1 MKLRW
6 LPATVQDIERLYEF
20 LLEKD
25 PGAAARAMEII
36 LSGAQ
41 DLEAMPEM
49 SRPMNGDTSRREL
62 FLPFGAGAY
71 GYRLD
76 GEAVVMIRIWHSR
89 EYQESD

>member
-49 SRPMNGDTSRREL
+49 GRPMNDDTGRREL
-62 FLPFGAGAY
+62 FLPIGAGAY
-71 GYRLD
+71 VLRYRLD

-89 EYQESD
+89 EHRA